1 VHHHLQHSS
10 RTNTMS
16 QKDELKSNP
25 TEGDN
30 KVEDKKNDNK
40 KKNDKKKK
48 EEELSEEDK
57 KKKEELD
64 LLAERVQDVDAGVQ
78 KLALDTLITEIKTA
92 TSSMTS
98 VPKPL
103 KFLGPH
109 YEKLKTYFDS
119 QPASQNK
126 SLLSD
131 ILAVLGMTFGK
142 EGEGET
148 LKYKLQGSLEDIG
161 SWGHE
166 FIRHLSGEIS
176 TEWDKRTEANA
187 NVDELQ
193 NLVNQIVPFNMQHNA
208 EHEACDLLMEIEKI
222 EQIMDFVDENNYSKV
237 GRYLTQSA
245 NYAPGEDSQILKV
258 VFQVY
263 KKVNQPCEALRIS
276 TILNNADVKGAK
288 ELFDSV
294 QDELTRKQM
303 ALMLGRQHLY
313 FDSSNEEL
321 NSLIYNSK
329 LSENFQVLAQDLEI
343 TEAKTPEDIYKSNM
357 SDTRG
362 FGTSMDSA
370 RQNLASTFVN
380 AFVNAGFL
388 KDKLMTEDGNKWL
401 YKNKDH
407 GMMTAAASL
416 GMVLL
421 WDVDGGLTQ
430 IDKFLYANE
439 PYIKAGTLL
448 AVGIVNSGVY
458 NDCDPAIALLSEYVA
473 DPNNNIRIGSILGLG
488 IAYTGTARSDLS
500 DLLLPQVEDTKQ
512 SMEVTAILCLAL
524 GMIFVGTG
532 DPDITNSVLAVLME
546 RDEAALNQTHTRY
559 VALALGLLY
568 LGRQQLSEITMETLK
583 TISHPI
589 GKYASVTLDTC
600 AYVGSGN
607 VLKIQSLLDM
617 CGDHLTEKDSHQA
630 VATLGIAL
638 IAMGEDIGV
647 EMALRSFDHLLQYCE
662 PVVRRGV
669 PLALGLMS
677 VSNPR
682 IPVMDTLSKLSHDS
696 DEEVAMG
703 AILALGLIGAGTNNS
718 RVANL
723 LRSLSAYWYKEP
735 SYLFLVRVAQGMVFM
750 GKGTISIAPYD
761 SDRSIL
767 SRTAMAG
774 LLTVAHSCLDFKNI
788 ILSKSHY
795 MLFTIVSAM
804 YPRMLMTFDE
814 NMKPLPVPVRVGQAV
829 DTIGQAGKPKT
840 ITGFQ
845 THTTP
850 VLLGYNDRAELA
862 TDDYIS
868 AAPIMEGF
876 VILKANPNAPPP
888 TVVKQ

>member
-1 VHHHLQHSS
+1 
-10 RTNTMS
+10 MS
-16 QKDELKSNP
+16 QKDEVKATNN
-25 TEGDN
+25 EEN
-30 KVEDKKNDNK
+30 KKVEEKKTDTK

-57 KKKEELD
+57 RKKEELD
-64 LLAERVQDVDAGVQ
+64 LLAERVQDADVGVQ

-109 YEKLKTYFDS
+109 YEKLKAFFDS
-119 QPASQNK
+119 QSSSENK
-126 SLLSD
+126 TLLSD
-131 ILAVLGMTFGK
+131 ILAVLSMTFGK

-148 LKYKLQGSLEDIG
+148 LKYKLQGSMKDIG

-176 TEWDKRTEANA
+176 TEWDKRTENKTS
-187 NVDELQ
+187 VEELQ

-208 EHEACDLLMEIEKI
+208 EHEACDLLLEIEKI
-222 EQIMDFVDENNYSKV
+222 DQIMDFVDDVNYSKI
-237 GRYLTQSA
+237 GRYLTQCASF
-245 NYAPGEDSQILKV
+245 APGEDEHILKV
-258 VFQVY
+258 VQDIY
-263 KKVNQPCEALRIS
+263 KKANQPCEALRVCSMI
-276 TILNNADVKGAK
+276 NNSDVKGAQD
-288 ELFDSV
+288 LFTSV
-294 QDELTRKQM
+294 QDEVTRKQM
-303 ALMLGRQHLY
+303 ALQLGRQHLY
-313 FDSSNEEL
+313 FDSSDENL

-343 TEAKTPEDIYKSNM
+343 TEAKTPEDIYKSNL

-362 FGTSMDSA
+362 FGTNLDSA

-401 YKNKDH
+401 YKNKEH

-430 IDKFLYANE
+430 IDKYLYANE

-458 NDCDPAIALLSEYVA
+458 NECDPAIALLSEYVA
-473 DPNNNIRIGSILGLG
+473 DQTNNNIRIGAILGLG
-488 IAYTGTARSDLS
+488 IAYTGTAKADLS
-500 DLLLPQVEDTKQ
+500 ALLLPTVDDSKA
-512 SMEVTAILCLAL
+512 SMEVVAMACLSL

-532 DPDITNSVLAVLME
+532 DPEITNSLLAVLME
-546 RDEAALNQTHTRY
+546 RDEASLNQTHSRF

-568 LGRQQLSEITMETLK
+568 LGRQQLSEVTLETLK
-583 TISHPI
+583 TVTHPI
-589 GKYASVTLDTC
+589 GRYASVTLDTC
-600 AYVGSGN
+600 AYVGTGN

-662 PVVRRGV
+662 PVVRRAV

-703 AILALGLIGAGTNNS
+703 AIFALGLIGAGTNNS

-735 SYLFLVRVAQGMVFM
+735 NYLFLVRVAQGMVFM

-774 LLTVAHSCLDFKNI
+774 LLTVAHACLDFKNI
-788 ILSKSHY
+788 ILSKNHY
-795 MLFTIVSAM
+795 LLFTLVSAM

-862 TDDYIS
+862 TDDYLS

-876 VILKANPNAPPP
+876 VILKPNPNAPPP